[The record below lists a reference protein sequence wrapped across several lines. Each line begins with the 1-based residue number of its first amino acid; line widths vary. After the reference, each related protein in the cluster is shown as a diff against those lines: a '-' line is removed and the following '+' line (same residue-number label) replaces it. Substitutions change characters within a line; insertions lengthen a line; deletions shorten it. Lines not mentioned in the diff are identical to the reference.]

1 MIFIPPMEIAT
12 RIMTL
17 IDNAQTELILVSPY
31 INIDNWSKFKKCLQR
46 AIDRGVNITIYARE
60 NATQNLETIK
70 SFNVNVCLVKD
81 LHAKIYLNDKY
92 AIASSQNLIQYSDDN
107 SIDFGYSTET
117 EEERQQLRSF
127 ISQYLLANK
136 PIRIA
141 QPESDIAVKEMITV
155 KKVKRSVLKNFEIRK
170 IYEVFSSRYENVKI
184 NEEETYVYCSKLFP
198 FGDIMFREGLE
209 IRFNFREK
217 GCDEMIKILEN
228 LDVKNNHYQYEK
240 KLTINKIHHSSYIF
254 IPQNVTDIQ
263 KLINDYVFMCNRIL
277 NNIEKETEI
286 ERLSEINLK
295 FNRDDINKI
304 YNRLSNEFPSV
315 NYKVKSSYLFCRDLL
330 PFGDVLINDEFKIKI
345 EMDRVDFKTIKN
357 ILVEM
362 DFNYNYKYEK
372 HMYQEYDS
380 RLYLHL
386 KPVKFDDIELLISD
400 YIAITKEILNKTEKA
415 VFKEKMGIIEGN

>member
-1 MIFIPPMEIAT
+1 MEIAT

-70 SFNVNVCLVKD
+70 SFNLNVCLVKD

-117 EEERQQLRSF
+117 EEERLQLLSF
-127 ISQYLLANK
+127 ISQYLSINK
-136 PIRIA
+136 PVRIT
-141 QPESDIAVKEMITV
+141 QVSDNNAVSKMIKIKELEHL
-155 KKVKRSVLKNFEIRK
+155 VLKDFEVRK
-170 IYEVFSSRYENVKI
+170 IYEVFNSRYANIKI
-184 NEEETYVYCSKLFP
+184 NEEETYVYCSKLLP
-198 FGDIMFREGLE
+198 FGDLMFREGFE

-228 LDVKNNHYQYEK
+228 LDIKNNHYQYEK
-240 KLTINKIHHSSYIF
+240 KLTINKTHHSSYIF

-277 NNIEKETEI
+277 DNIEKETEI
-286 ERLSEINLK
+286 EMVSEINLK
-295 FNRDDINKI
+295 FSRDDIHKI
-304 YNRLSNEFPSV
+304 YNRLSNEFPSS
-315 NYKVKSSYLFCRDLL
+315 NYKVNSSYLFCGDLL
-330 PFGDVLINDEFKIKI
+330 PLITSLSGGF
-345 EMDRVDFKTIKN
+345 
-357 ILVEM
+357 
-362 DFNYNYKYEK
+362 
-372 HMYQEYDS
+372 
-380 RLYLHL
+380 
-386 KPVKFDDIELLISD
+386 
-400 YIAITKEILNKTEKA
+400 
-415 VFKEKMGIIEGN
+415 

>member
-46 AIDRGVNITIYARE
+46 AIDRGVIITIYARE

-70 SFNVNVCLVKD
+70 YFNLNVFLVKD

-117 EEERQQLRSF
+117 EEERQQLRNF

-136 PIRIA
+136 PVRTIQA
-141 QPESDIAVKEMITV
+141 TNNKAVSKIIKIEEV
-155 KKVKRSVLKNFEIRK
+155 KHLVLKNFEIRK
-170 IYEVFSSRYENVKI
+170 IYEVFSSTYENVKI

-198 FGDIMFREGLE
+198 FGDLMFREGFE

-228 LDVKNNHYQYEK
+228 LDIKNNHYQYEK
-240 KLTINKIHHSSYIF
+240 KFTINKIHHSSYIF
-254 IPQNVTDIQ
+254 IPQNVTDLQ

-277 NNIEKETEI
+277 DNIKKETEI
-286 ERLSEINLK
+286 ERPAEINLK
-295 FNRDDINKI
+295 FSRDDINKI
-304 YNRLSNEFPSV
+304 HNRLRNEFPSS
-315 NYKVKSSYLFCRDLL
+315 NYKVNSSYLFCRDLL
-330 PFGDVLINDEFKIKI
+330 PFADILINNEFQIKI
-345 EMDRVDFKTIKN
+345 EMDRADFKTIKN
-357 ILVEM
+357 MLLQM
-362 DFNYNYKYEK
+362 DISYNYKYEK
-372 HMYQEYDS
+372 YTSQEYDS
-380 RLYLHL
+380 RLYFHL
-386 KPVKFDDIELLISD
+386 KPIKCDDIQLLISD
-400 YIAITKEILNKTEKA
+400 YIAIIKDILNKIEK
-415 VFKEKMGIIEGN
+415 V